1 MKEDKLTPEQENDSD
16 KKQDLEI
23 ETETSEKDIELISK
37 YDSTSDGEEAEK
49 DIDTAED
56 GNSSL
61 RKQLIDEMKLDSNTS
76 SSRELSRLKMSY
88 LLQTINWRHELRNF
102 MYCFIGCFICSIG
115 IHIFYNPLQ
124 LTLGGISGVASII
137 YQLTGRGAFLSFGT
151 LVAILNIP
159 PLIVGWV
166 TFSWR
171 FVWRSVIGSFLYSA
185 WLIVTEPLMKNWFV
199 DYLNKPTMNGSPDIL
214 IYCVFGGIIF
224 GFGIGIVMRGGYT
237 TGGSDI
243 LGVAI
248 HHKFKRLSVGK
259 MVLFVDGAVVLST
272 LFFYREQAN
281 SVLLAMYSLVS
292 MVISARF
299 TDFALEGMDR
309 SRLAFIVTNES
320 KAIATAI
327 FIELNRGATELK
339 AKGMYSG
346 EDRPVIYCVLSNRQI
361 PRLKEIVKEIDPKAF
376 VAISEAREVQGE
388 GFANSLQEFM

>member
-1 MKEDKLTPEQENDSD
+1 MKQENPTPQINTD
-16 KKQDLEI
+16 
-23 ETETSEKDIELISK
+23 ETNKDIELINK
-37 YDSTSDGEEAEK
+37 YDLTSDSENEENTA
-49 DIDTAED
+49 AED
-56 GNSSL
+56 DSANQSL
-61 RKQLIDEMKLDSNTS
+61 RKQLINEMNLDKNTS
-76 SSRELSRLKMSY
+76 SPHEISRLEMRY
-88 LLQTINWRHELRNF
+88 LLRTINWRQELRSF
-102 MYCFIGCFICSIG
+102 LYALVGCLICSVG

-124 LTLGGISGVASII
+124 LTLGGISGIASII
-137 YQLTGRGAFLSFGT
+137 YQLTGRGAFMAFGT

-159 PLIVGWV
+159 PLIVGWF

-171 FVWRSVIGSFLYSA
+171 FVWRSVIGSFLYSFA
-185 WLIVTEPLMKNWFV
+185 LIITEPLMKHWFV
-199 DYLNKPTMNGSPDIL
+199 EYLNKPTMNGQADLL
-214 IYCVFGGIIF
+214 IFCIFGGVIF

-259 MVLFVDGAVVLST
+259 MVLAVDGLVVLST
-272 LFFYREQAN
+272 LFFYREQDN
-281 SVLLAMYSLVS
+281 SVLLAMYSLAS

-299 TDFALEGMDR
+299 TDLALEGFDR

-346 EDRPVIYCVLSNRQI
+346 EDRPVIYCVLSSRQI
-361 PRLKEIVKEIDPKAF
+361 PRLKQIVKEIDPKAF

-388 GFANSLQEFM
+388 GFASSLQEFM